1 MIPYFNNNAHHYQQN
16 SACPERPRLHK
27 LLESAIRYPLIAV
40 YAGAGYGKT
49 RAVYAFLEE
58 YDAYTTWLQL
68 TERDNVAT
76 RFWQSLI
83 HMIALSWPEAGA
95 RFAEIGFP
103 ESEEAFT
110 KFESV
115 IREASEI
122 PKKHIIVLDD
132 FHLLTNPDVL
142 QFLEKACRILPHNAS
157 VILLSRTMPEIN
169 MTGML
174 MNERIYTLHED
185 TLRFTEEEISVYF
198 NQLSIPVSRQE
209 VRDIYDDTQGWAFAI
224 NLIGRSMRKDTQYER
239 YALEAMKANIF
250 KLIETEVAGAV
261 SLPLWRFL
269 LRISLLDD
277 HAANL
282 IRLLADDDAL
292 IAGMESLNAYIRYD
306 YYLGAYMIHNLFLE
320 YLRQHQDELSDGEK
334 CDTFNKAGLWCE
346 SNGYQTD
353 ALSYY
358 EKAENWDAILRIV
371 YTQHFPV
378 PPDLAEHT
386 LAIIES
392 APEEAAT
399 QNPWYPAI
407 VLKLKMSLGLLADA
421 AASAERFAETYLAR
435 PESPD
440 KNRALTKIYGSWAM
454 LQMIS
459 STYSDVYDFDAY
471 FEKQRTYY
479 DRYPDEAFG
488 PVTNM
493 IVGSYALMV
502 GTNRAGAPEEYIAA
516 LSRAIP
522 HISHVLHGSFYGL
535 DDLARGELHYFRREL
550 NSAEQYLKQA
560 LDKARTQDQYDI
572 RNRAMLYLMLIALSH
587 GDVGT
592 ADALLLQMEALLEVK
607 DYASRFEAL
616 DIARSHY
623 CLALGRPEQLPDWLK
638 ADFSPYVHPAF
649 PENFA
654 NRIKA
659 QYHYATQQYNALLAF
674 LENTRD
680 TQKVLI
686 GKIFFKVLEAL
697 SLYQLKRR
705 EKAIHALTE
714 AYELA
719 APNRIIVPFTQYAK
733 DMRTLTAA
741 ALKDESCVIPKEW
754 LENVNRKSSAFAKR
768 QSTMVSESKSE
779 DRRESGINLTRRET
793 EILTDLS
800 QGLSRSEIAASQNI
814 SVNTVKMVTNT
825 IYNKLCV
832 TSLPEAI
839 RIAVTQKIV

>member
-1 MIPYFNNNAHHYQQN
+1 MIPYCNNNAHHYQQN

-76 RFWQSLI
+76 RFWQSLT
-83 HMIALSWPEAGA
+83 HMISLPWPEAGA
-95 RFAEIGFP
+95 RFTEIGFP
-103 ESEEAFT
+103 ETDEAFA

-115 IREASEI
+115 FREASEI
-122 PKKHIIVLDD
+122 QKKQIIVLDD
-132 FHLLTNPDVL
+132 FHLLTNPVVL
-142 QFLEKACRILPHNAS
+142 RFLEKACRILPHNTT

-174 MNERIYTLHED
+174 MNEQIYTLHED
-185 TLRFTEEEISVYF
+185 TLRFTEDEISAYF
-198 NQLSIPVSRQE
+198 NSLGIPVTRQD
-209 VRDIYDDTQGWAFAI
+209 VRDIYDDTSGWAFAI
-224 NLIGRSMRKDTQYER
+224 NLIGRSMRKDTKYER
-239 YALEAMKANIF
+239 YALEAMKANVF
-250 KLIETEVAGAV
+250 KLIGTEIAGSV
-261 SLPLWRFL
+261 SESLWRFL

-277 HAANL
+277 HAASL
-282 IRLLADDDAL
+282 IRMLADEEAL
-292 IAGMESLNAYIRYD
+292 LGEMESLNAYIRYD

-320 YLRQHQDELSDGEK
+320 YLRQHQDMLTDEEK
-334 CDTFNKAGLWCE
+334 RETFDKAGVWCE
-346 SNGYQTD
+346 NNNYQAD

-358 EKAENWDAILRIV
+358 EKAGNWDAILQIV
-371 YTQHFPV
+371 YTQDFPA
-378 PPDLAEHT
+378 PPDVAKHT
-386 LAIIES
+386 LDIIAG
-392 APEEAAT
+392 APDETVA
-399 QNPWYPAI
+399 QNPWFPAI
-407 VLKLKMSLGLLADA
+407 VLKLEMSLGRLAEA
-421 AASAERFAETYLAR
+421 SASAERFAATYLAR
-435 PESPD
+435 PDSPD
-440 KNRALTKIYGSWAM
+440 KHRALAKIYGSWAM

-459 STYSDVYDFDAY
+459 CTYSDVYDFDAY
-471 FEKQRTYY
+471 FEKQHEYY
-479 DRYPDEAFG
+479 DRCPDEAFG

-493 IVGSYALMV
+493 MVSSYTLLV

-522 HISHVLHGSFYGL
+522 HVSHVLHGSFYGL

-560 LDKARTQDQYDI
+560 LDKARAQSQYDI
-572 RNRAMLYLMLIALSH
+572 QNRALLYLMLIALSRSDI
-587 GDVGT
+587 GA
-592 ADALLLQMEALLEVK
+592 ADALLLQMEALLEAR
-607 DYASRFEAL
+607 DYAARFEAY

-623 CLALGRPEQLPDWLK
+623 YLALGRPEQLPDWLK
-638 ADFSPYVHPAF
+638 TDFSPYVHPAF

-659 QYHYATQQYNALLAF
+659 QYHYLTQQYNALLAF
-674 LENTRD
+674 LENARD
-680 TQKVLI
+680 SQTVLI
-686 GKIFFKVLEAL
+686 GHIVFKVLEAL

-705 EKAIHALTE
+705 DKAIRALTE

-741 ALKDESCVIPKEW
+741 ALKDVQCTIPKDW

-779 DRRESGINLTRRET
+779 GRRESGITLTRRET
-793 EILTDLS
+793 EILSDLS

-839 RIAVTQKIV
+839 RIAVAQKIV